1 MANKEVVKALLDLL
15 MEDDGAGKIDEEK
28 VAEEKAKREA
38 EAAAKA
44 KADEDAAA
52 AAKAAEEKAKAE
64 AEAAAKAAEGE
75 GGDAGD
81 DKADELKELKRKALK
96 SDIESTL
103 TKKNLDTEYL
113 SELDAFIAYDKME
126 DEDGNA
132 DPEKV
137 EKLVT
142 VLNSIALR
150 KPPAGGVKP
159 YDPNNQGLGK
169 YLKK

>member
-15 MEDDGAGKIDEEK
+15 MEDDGADKIDEGK

-44 KADEDAAA
+44 KAEEDAAAAA

-64 AEAAAKAAEGE
+64 AEAAAKAAEG
-75 GGDAGD
+75 DGD

-150 KPPAGGVKP
+150 KPPAGGAKP